1 MKQLRILFKKE
12 FRHLYKKEPTNLCF
26 LCSHSALSARK
37 TISMASHTNTCTTC
51 LTRAILALSDDLA
64 IFHLVELQYRELH
77 ELVLVTNLLG
87 LGVHLLLSLL
97 STTTKTKHQ
106 VKSGLLLN
114 VVVRESAAILELL
127 AGEDQ
132 TLLIRGNTF
141 LVLDLLLD
149 IINAI

>member
-1 MKQLRILFKKE
+1 
-12 FRHLYKKEPTNLCF
+12 
-26 LCSHSALSARK
+26 
-37 TISMASHTNTCTTC
+37 MASHTNTCTTG
-51 LTRAILALSDDLA
+51 LTRAILALSDDLS
-64 IFHLVELQYRELH
+64 ILNLVELQYRKLH

-87 LGVHLLLSLL
+87 LGVDLLLSLL
-97 STTTKTKHQ
+97 STTTQTKHQ

-132 TLLIRGNTF
+132 TLLIRRNTF

-149 IINAI
+149 IVNAIRRLNLKGDGLSRQGLDENLRSERARQRGEEQR